1 MRQLGIQVYCTANR
15 DDSAAAVIAIKLPRV
30 VNYAMGPQCEL
41 YSDHFPI
48 LYPWHYLELRLRE
61 GSPDADTAH
70 VAEFLAEAAKSH
82 GRVTVRP
89 ILNEDIRVAENKLAW
104 RGTIAP
110 SDRAARFRSYRRLL
124 IRYARRHRPGVRP
137 THRGD

>member
-1 MRQLGIQVYCTANR
+1 MANR
-15 DDSAAAVIAIKLPRV
+15 DDSAATVIAIKSRRI
-30 VNYAMGPQCEL
+30 VNYAIGL
-41 YSDHFPI
+41 NANSIAITFPFFTHGI
-48 LYPWHYLELRLRE
+48 TSNCVFAKARVTPT
-61 GSPDADTAH
+61 PAH
-70 VAEFLAEAAKSH
+70 VTEFLAEAAKSH